1 MSKDVTTSFFIA
13 EKRLYAIIGVPA
25 LFFLDMMKDISYR
38 IAPASE
44 FSACDVQDYYDEF
57 IRNGEECKALWLM
70 AGKTAG
76 EWVQMAVEDRADG
89 TEYAGFYVNG
99 RMVGVCRIKEKIN
112 FPQSGN
118 FGYAIRP
125 SERGKG
131 YASKFITAAVES
143 FVPRYGLEMITA
155 CVDCMNIRSI
165 RAFIRA
171 GWKYSGKTY
180 EWPHERTAVELCKRL
195 NER

>member
-1 MSKDVTTSFFIA
+1 MI
-13 EKRLYAIIGVPA
+13 
-25 LFFLDMMKDISYR
+25 KDITYR

-44 FSACDVQDYYDEF
+44 LDAGDIQDYYEEF
-57 IRNGEECKALWLM
+57 ARNGEECKVLWLM
-70 AGKTAG
+70 VGKSTE
-76 EWVQMAVEDRADG
+76 EWRRMANEGCDDG

-99 RMVGVCRIKEKIN
+99 RLVGMCRIKERIN

-131 YASKFITAAVES
+131 YATKFINAVLAS
-143 FVPRYGLEMITA
+143 FVPRYGLETITA
-155 CVDCMNIRSI
+155 CVDSTNIRSL
-165 RAFIRA
+165 RAFTKA
-171 GWKYSGKTY
+171 GWKYSGKMY
-180 EWPHERTAVELCKRL
+180 EWPHERTAVEFYKRL